1 MPLDPRTLGPSLVM
15 VHLNLILV
23 SYLVFFCL
31 RSAVQVSLNR
41 LNNDYLRR
49 HGDRVP
55 KVFEGWVNLETLE
68 KISAYTRD
76 SARFG
81 LFSTFT
87 SQVYFLLILLSGLL
101 PWLTGALLP
110 THWGLLI
117 GGLVFFGALSLLLN
131 LLGIPLDLYDT
142 FVIEARHGFN
152 TKTWKIWLSDLLKSL
167 ILSAILGGLL
177 LSLLLA
183 LITHGGSLWW
193 LWAWAAVGSFEL
205 LILWLYPVVIAPLF
219 NKFEPIGDENLVQR
233 IEALMASVGLKAKG
247 VFQMDASKRSKHT
260 NAYFTGLG
268 KSKRVVLF
276 DTLLSSHRA
285 EEIIAVLAHELGHWK
300 KKHILKQLI
309 LIEAA
314 SLLGFFISAQLL
326 NWPYLYR
333 TFGFP
338 EPIACVGL
346 LLIGAVFS
354 PLGFFL
360 HPIEAA
366 FSRRM
371 EREAD
376 DFAKN
381 LLNSGEA
388 LADSLRR
395 IAKDNLAN
403 LNPHPIYAWFY
414 YSHPTLVERISRLT
428 DIGPPR
434 KPFKESLTEQHLKS

>member
-1 MPLDPRTLGPSLVM
+1 M
-15 VHLNLILV
+15 VQLNFLLTIYLIL
-23 SYLVFFCL
+23 FFS

-41 LNNDYLRR
+41 LNHDYLRR
-49 HGDRVP
+49 HGGRVP

-81 LFSTFT
+81 LFSTLA

-101 PWLTGALLP
+101 PWLSGALLP
-110 THWGLLI
+110 THWGPMI

-142 FVIEARHGFN
+142 FVIETRHGFN
-152 TKTWKIWLSDLLKSL
+152 TKTWKVWLSDLLKSL
-167 ILSAILGGLL
+167 ILSALLGGVL

-183 LITHGGSLWW
+183 LIIHGGSLWW

-205 LILWLYPVVIAPLF
+205 LILWLYPVIIAPLF
-219 NKFEPIGDENLVQR
+219 NKFEPIPDEDLVQR
-233 IEALMASVGLKAKG
+233 IEALMAKVGLKSKG
-247 VFQMDASKRSKHT
+247 AFRMDASKRSKHT

-268 KSKRVVLF
+268 KSKRIVLF
-276 DTLLSSHRA
+276 DTLLASHRA
-285 EEIIAVLAHELGHWK
+285 EEILSVLAHEMGHWK

-309 LIEAA
+309 LMEAA
-314 SLLGFFISAQLL
+314 SFLGFFITAQLL
-326 NWPYLYR
+326 NWPDLYR

-338 EPIACVGL
+338 EPMACVGL

-360 HPIEAA
+360 HPIEAS

-371 EREAD
+371 ERKAD
-376 DFAKN
+376 DFAKA
-381 LLNSGEA
+381 LLDSGEG
-388 LADSLRR
+388 LANSLRR

-403 LNPHPIYAWFY
+403 LNPHPLYAWFY

-434 KPFKESLTEQHLKS
+434 KPLNESLTEQHLKS